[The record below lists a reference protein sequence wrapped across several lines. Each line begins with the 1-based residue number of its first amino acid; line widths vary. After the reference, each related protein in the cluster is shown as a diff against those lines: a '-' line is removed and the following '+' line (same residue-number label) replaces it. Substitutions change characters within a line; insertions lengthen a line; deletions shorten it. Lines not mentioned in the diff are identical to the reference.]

1 MKGHSHDSV
10 CGIEGLFHAIAVVN
24 INVNIQHPLV
34 IPRIRR
40 GSGGSGGSLRV
51 GRAKGARSQLT
62 GLAASL
68 RYL

>member
-1 MKGHSHDSV
+1 MKGHGHDPV
-10 CGIEGLFHAIAVVN
+10 CGIEGFFHTIAMVN
-24 INVNIQHPLV
+24 VNVNIQHPLV
-34 IPRIRR
+34 IPRIKRW
-40 GSGGSGGSLRV
+40 SEVWGSLKM